1 MISIILIG
9 IIATFT
15 IPNLKKSSQLSN
27 ITTLKSQL
35 SLIQNAITKK
45 KSDLVLLGEN
55 SNEFQLDE
63 AVANK
68 EGEKLFSNVLD
79 FSILSTN
86 SSKKEI
92 GKWIKIDDENYKFF
106 LGSSKSILFSF
117 ENQNFKCIS
126 DYDICKELN

>member
-106 LGSSKSILFSF
+106 LDSSKSVLFSF